1 MKTRF
6 TVRALLISTV
16 IFGMYVALGVIAGAQ
31 APVAVGSARIT
42 INGTS
47 NIHAYTAS
55 TDTVNVTRAQFAA
68 ASAGPEFWASALKP
82 GAVEAFEVAI
92 PAATLTSPREG
103 LDKNMHKALLVK
115 EHQDITFRLLRL
127 EPRAAAADALRAVGV
142 LKVAGVEREV
152 TFDISAE
159 RKGST
164 LSVQGQVQLLMTD
177 FGIKPPV
184 AMLGMLKTDPK
195 VTVAFE
201 VVLESGP
208 RPTTTIH

>member
-1 MKTRF
+1 MNMRF
-6 TVRALLISTV
+6 TVRALLVSAVAFTV
-16 IFGMYVALGVIAGAQ
+16 YVAQGAIAGAQ
-31 APVAVGSARIT
+31 APLAVGSARVT

-55 TDTVNVTRAQFAA
+55 TDTVNVTRAQFVDAV
-68 ASAGPEFWASALKP
+68 AGPDFWTNVLKP
-82 GAVEAFEVAI
+82 GAIESFEVSI

-115 EHQDITFRLLRL
+115 EHQNITFRLLRF
-127 EPRAAAADALRAVGV
+127 EPRAGADGLRAIGV
-142 LKVAGVEREV
+142 LTVAGVEREV
-152 TFDISAE
+152 AFNIATE

-164 LSVQGQVQLLMTD
+164 LSVQGKVPLLMTD
-177 FGIKPPV
+177 FGIKPPT

-195 VTVAFE
+195 VSVAFD

-208 RPTTTIH
+208 RPTSTIH